1 MKVILEKDRNGFTLS
16 KEFNRLTK
24 SAQDRLIELFK
35 EDVLKNTN
43 RNLAQT
49 QKKMMKMLCIAMDRS
64 GMTSEQ
70 CLLVLANMREVYRT
84 NTKIET
90 DAEQEKWLN
99 GKMDEIF
106 GEGGYP
112 YEYIDKLEEM

>member
-1 MKVILEKDRNGFTLS
+1 MKVITKKGDGGFTMS
-16 KEFNRLTK
+16 KEYNRLTRA
-24 SAQDRLIELFK
+24 AQNRLVELYQ
-35 EDVLKNTN
+35 EDVLHNTN
-43 RNLAQT
+43 INLAQT

-64 GMTSEQ
+64 GMTVEQ

-90 DAEQEKWLN
+90 DAEQDKWLN
-99 GKMDEIF
+99 GKLDEIF